1 MSVLILLPVEG
12 KRLQY
17 VLTCE
22 SVEERWL
29 YLLRFLTE
37 KNIGMCTQD
46 EYQNPD
52 LLKPQAMYCV
62 ISKGELEDSYLLF
75 QVLQLTDWQGEP
87 PTPQYT
93 TIVGNLAWL
102 LLGKDVSHSE
112 KEILLGSEQSSL

>member
-12 KRLQY
+12 RRLQY

-22 SVEERWL
+22 SLEERWL

-37 KNIGMCTQD
+37 KNIGMCSFD

-52 LLKPQAMYCV
+52 LLKPQSMYCV
-62 ISKGELEDSYLLF
+62 IAKGDGGELEDSYLLF

-93 TIVGNLAWL
+93 RIVGNLAWL
-102 LLGKDVSHSE
+102 LLGKGDSPPA
-112 KEILLGSEQSSL
+112 KEILLV

>member
-1 MSVLILLPVEG
+1 M
-12 KRLQY
+12 
-17 VLTCE
+17 
-22 SVEERWL
+22 
-29 YLLRFLTE
+29 LRFLTE
-37 KNIGMCTQD
+37 KNIGFATQD

-52 LLKPQAMYCV
+52 SLKPQSMYCV

-102 LLGKDVSHSE
+102 LLGKDAQSADE
-112 KEILLGSEQSSL
+112 KEIDLPGKDILLV

>member
-1 MSVLILLPVEG
+1 MSSILILLPVEG
-12 KRLQY
+12 RRLQY
-17 VLTCE
+17 MLTCE

-52 LLKPQAMYCV
+52 LLKSQSMYCV

-75 QVLQLTDWQGEP
+75 QVLQLTDWEGEKP
-87 PTPQYT
+87 IPQYT
-93 TIVGNLAWL
+93 TIIGNLAWL

-112 KEILLGSEQSSL
+112 KEILLV